1 MNIHDLQRDFVAYA
15 MSIGVDKIGFT
26 TAAPFTELKTDCVA
40 SRSLAISLD
49 LKKVIFKTYRTPSIT
64 R

>member
-26 TAAPFTELKTDCVA
+26 TAAPLQN
-40 SRSLAISLD
+40 
-49 LKKVIFKTYRTPSIT
+49 
-64 R
+64 

>member
-26 TAAPFTELKTDCVA
+26 TAAPFTELKTDCA
-40 SRSLAISLD
+40 SRSLAISL
-49 LKKVIFKTYRTPSIT
+49 I
-64 R
+64 